1 MLALTLTLTVL
12 AAPPRGLPAPHS
24 VELVTEIDKR
34 LPKWLAGEGDLKA
47 LRANPKELEAHFLS
61 LGVKKPDV
69 AAMVAATVKEQADKA
84 GLAQFNGTRAFIEY
98 VGKAATLHAFD
109 EDGHRCEVALL
120 AVGTE
125 AAQRYVVLGGP
136 RTDTKSFE
144 AVAEQLRQDKEMVV
158 FLEKKDG
165 AWFTGAVPPPPPPDC
180 TGVLKNALKVI
191 FTAEKSYFAEK
202 DAYSNSLSKVGV
214 DVKTL
219 GITSAKVSVAGH
231 APQQTFTIQVGL
243 KGGLMTM
250 DDKGTVLTVADC
262 PPVK

>member
-1 MLALTLTLTVL
+1 MLALALTLAVL
-12 AAPPRGLPAPHS
+12 AAPPRGLPAAHS
-24 VELVTEIDKR
+24 VDLITEVDKR
-34 LPKWLAGEGDLKA
+34 LPKWLTGGGDLKE
-47 LRANPKELEAHFLS
+47 LEANPKELEAYFLS
-61 LGVKKPDV
+61 LGVKKADI
-69 AAMVAATVKEQADKA
+69 AAMVASTVKEQADKA
-84 GLAQFNGTRAFIEY
+84 GLAQLNGTRAFIEY
-98 VGKAATLHAFD
+98 AGKVATLHSFD
-109 EDGHRCEVALL
+109 GEGNRCEVSLL

-144 AVAEQLRQDKEMVV
+144 AVAAELRQGKEMVV

-165 AWFTGAVPPPPPPDC
+165 AWSTGAVPAPPPPDC
-180 TGVLKNALKVI
+180 AGVLKNALKTI

-219 GITSAKVSVAGH
+219 GITSAKVSVAGA

-250 DDKGTVLTVADC
+250 DDKGTVTVVADC
-262 PPVK
+262 P